1 MNIVPEMSDRVRE
14 APHATTTDRR
24 RKAVINLLNEKAA
37 NTCEYLDLLI
47 ESDMRHT
54 APRTL
59 PEAITPAPAPT
70 EEPKEAPETTGTR
83 DSEIPVITPKI
94 RVSRDPRL
102 RNKTEQ
108 ARGADTNRRKGTDT
122 TPTPGAE
129 PTRKVASKAYNQWGE
144 DQQNRSI
151 MEKTL
156 DSVVLAESQSATG
169 TQGTKDTFHLLE
181 CKLCGK
187 KILGKGSR
195 RHQGRKTVARHM
207 IEAHWTARDSQQ
219 LQET

>member
-54 APRTL
+54 APHTL

-83 DSEIPVITPKI
+83 DSEIPVTTPKI

-108 ARGADTNRRKGTDT
+108 PPYCKQTAAACNCLG
-122 TPTPGAE
+122 
-129 PTRKVASKAYNQWGE
+129 SSLWYH
-144 DQQNRSI
+144 
-151 MEKTL
+151 
-156 DSVVLAESQSATG
+156 VLFS
-169 TQGTKDTFHLLE
+169 LLE
-181 CKLCGK
+181 YVFDL
-187 KILGKGSR
+187 L
-195 RHQGRKTVARHM
+195 
-207 IEAHWTARDSQQ
+207 W
-219 LQET
+219 